1 MWINISGW
9 IGAVMVLSAYFLV
22 STRRVSG
29 DSVLFQLLNLVGSA
43 LIIVNSFHFGAF
55 PSVVVNGVW
64 ILIAVYSLLLIRSRK
79 RRS

>member
-1 MWINISGW
+1 MWINVCGW
-9 IGAVMVLSAYFLV
+9 IGAIMVLSAYFLV

-29 DSVLFQLLNLVGSA
+29 DSVFFQLLNLIGSA

-64 ILIAVYSLLLIRSRK
+64 ILIAVYALVRMGGGK
-79 RRS
+79 RRP